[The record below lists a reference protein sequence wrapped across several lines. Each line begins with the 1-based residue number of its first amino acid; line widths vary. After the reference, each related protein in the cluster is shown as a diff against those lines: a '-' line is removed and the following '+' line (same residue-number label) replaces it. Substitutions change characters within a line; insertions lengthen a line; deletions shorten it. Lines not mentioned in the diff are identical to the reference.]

1 MGDIIFDAPLLFFVF
16 IWYTML
22 SNKTLRVMKVAA
34 PFALAALI
42 ALVTWIYLRKERYD
56 SGCDDEY
63 PTKGAR
69 PETQGKCCRAKYS
82 RVCKDTG
89 TCPAEYPFLG
99 GRKDGSNAGKCCKGR
114 HSNRCQGGSSAPAP
128 SGSPSPAPGPAPTC
142 QWFQTY
148 DAARGQCT
156 GCPPAQKWDGGKNA
170 CVYDD
175 SVRVEVRDNAGFS
188 GEKSLY
194 KVGDYASMGIFGN
207 DIMSSL
213 KIPKGLKV
221 TLYSDSNFGGSQLTL
236 DANDHTNLGHFEF
249 PSGQWKGKDVCGGG
263 NKYCWNDSVSSMKV
277 YLA

>member
-1 MGDIIFDAPLLFFVF
+1 
-16 IWYTML
+16 ML

-89 TCPAEYPFLG
+89 TCPADFPFIG
-99 GRKDGSNAGKCCKGR
+99 SRKDGSNAGKCCVGR
-114 HSNRCQGGSSAPAP
+114 NSNRCQGGSSAPAP
-128 SGSPSPAPGPAPTC
+128 SGSPAPGPAPTC

-170 CVYDD
+170 CVYDGTT
-175 SVRVEVRDNAGFS
+175 RVDTYTNDNLGGSKASYGV
-188 GEKSLY
+188 GEWPSLN
-194 KVGDYASMGIFGN
+194 N
-207 DIMSSL
+207 DTMTSL
-213 KIPKGLKV
+213 RIPKGLKV
-221 TLYSDSNFGGSQLTL
+221 TLYQNSNFGGKQLNL
-236 DANDHTNLGHFEF
+236 EANDHMNLGHFRFSTGEYAGR
-249 PSGQWKGKDVCGGG
+249 STCGDIAQ
-263 NKYCWNDSVSSMKV
+263 CWNDSASSMKV